1 MNLFDPQLYAEVRK
15 PLDQAQGL
23 PPACYF
29 DEAFYQ
35 RELDTIFN
43 TGWVMVGRVERLP
56 EPGSY
61 FTAEFGATRLI
72 LTRAEDGRLHALA
85 NTCRHRGAPLLEGE
99 GRCKTIACPYHAWTY
114 GLDGSLLG
122 APGMKESLG
131 FDTADHPLL
140 TARVDTWG
148 GFIFVCLSPL
158 TAPLTTWLG
167 DLPDRLAMYG
177 FEHMRSAR
185 RVSYD
190 VACNWKVW
198 VENFME
204 GYHIP
209 TVHRSTIS
217 RQKAVNIPEDPG
229 RGEYTAI
236 YERHEGTRALL
247 FGDSGF
253 PPIETLSGDSC
264 EGSRFVLAYP
274 ATMLAIANDT
284 MWSFEAHPLSP
295 VRTRIVLTSCFPA
308 QRFERTDYAELAA
321 NYFKRQDIVVREDND
336 ISELQQRGLQSFHA
350 RPGRFSVKEKIVHAL
365 DNWVLDRVL
374 GLPSMSGTV
383 PLKAVA

>member
-1 MNLFDPQLYAEVRK
+1 MRPRDVNLFDPALYTELRK
-15 PLDQAQGL
+15 PLDQAHGL

-35 RELDTIFN
+35 RELETIFH

-85 NTCRHRGAPLLEGE
+85 NTCRHRGSPLLEGE

-114 GLDGSLLG
+114 GLDGKLLG

-131 FDTADHPLL
+131 FDTAEYPLHS
-140 TARVDTWG
+140 ARVDTWG

-158 TAPLTTWLG
+158 TVPLASWLG
-167 DLPDRLAMYG
+167 DLPARLDMYG
-177 FEHMRSAR
+177 FEHMRTGR

-247 FGDSGF
+247 YGDRLPAHRDSQRRLVRGQ
-253 PPIETLSGDSC
+253 PIRTGLSGHHV
-264 EGSRFVLAYP
+264 GHRQRHHVVLRGP
-274 ATMLAIANDT
+274 PL
-284 MWSFEAHPLSP
+284 ERRAHPH
-295 VRTRIVLTSCFPA
+295 
-308 QRFERTDYAELAA
+308 LAH
-321 NYFKRQDIVVREDND
+321 
-336 ISELQQRGLQSFHA
+336 GLL
-350 RPGRFSVKEKIVHAL
+350 PGAAL
-365 DNWVLDRVL
+365 R
-374 GLPSMSGTV
+374 
-383 PLKAVA
+383 A